1 VAERKHVEEV
11 VVGAAVAGGA
21 LAAAKLGWDRLTADR
36 EQRKFALRPGEP
48 IPEGIERIALA
59 QLDGSIEGLAGETDA
74 DRATAIHET
83 RKSLKR
89 LRATA
94 RLTRHQLGDKAF
106 RRDSRAFRDAGRS
119 LSAARDSRVMLDTLA
134 ELVEHYPRVARSDG
148 LAPFRRTLLSRHANS
163 QRKLRDTAASERA
176 LRELRAARDRVTAWP
191 LSGESAAALAPGVE
205 QIYRRGRQAY
215 RATRKDPST
224 EHFHNLRK
232 RAKDLWYT
240 GQIVESAAPDT
251 FGPITDGAH
260 ELSDLI
266 GKDHDLALLAENAA
280 ARPERFADGVSLEDF
295 LDLIARRRRKLQRRS
310 LKVAARLYEQKPKK
324 LVRALS

>member
-1 VAERKHVEEV
+1 MTERKHVEEV
-11 VVGAAVAGGA
+11 VIGAAVAGGA

-36 EQRKFALRPGEP
+36 EQRKFALHPGEP
-48 IPEGIERIALA
+48 VPEGIERIALA
-59 QLDGSIEGLAGETDA
+59 QLDGSIEGLAGESDA

-89 LRATA
+89 LRTTA
-94 RLTRHQLGDKAF
+94 RLTRHQLGDRAF
-106 RRDSRAFRDAGRS
+106 RRDNRTFRDVGRR

-134 ELVEHYPRVARSDG
+134 ELVEHYPRVADSDG

-163 QRKLRDTAASERA
+163 QRKLRDTAASEQA
-176 LRELRAARDRVTAWP
+176 LRELRAARDRVSAWP

-205 QIYRRGRQAY
+205 QIYRRGRRAY
-215 RATRKDPST
+215 KAARKDPST
-224 EHFHNLRK
+224 ENFHDLRK

-240 GQIVESAAPDT
+240 GQIVQSAAPEA
-251 FGPITDGAH
+251 FEPITADAH

-266 GKDHDLALLAENAA
+266 GKDHDLALLAENAS
-280 ARPERFADGVSLEDF
+280 ARPERFAEGVSLDDF
-295 LDLIARRRRKLQRRS
+295 LGLVARRRRKLQRKS
-310 LKVAARLYEQKPKK
+310 LKVAGRLYEQKPKK